1 MDFAEYQQ
9 CAERTL
15 QCEMTDLELKC
26 NCVFGLVGETGEIA
40 DLLKKH
46 IFHKHPLD
54 HQKLRDEL
62 GDVLW
67 YVAALCIIYEIPL
80 DAVARENVAK
90 LAARYPN
97 GFTYEDSIKRVQ

>member
-9 CAERTL
+9 RAKRTL

-54 HQKLRDEL
+54 RQRLQDEL

-80 DAVARENVAK
+80 DAIARGNIDK
-90 LAARYPN
+90 LTVRYPT
-97 GFTYEDSIKRVQ
+97 GFTYEDSINRVQ